1 MWCLGWK
8 LREPTDEQMGK
19 CSICSGFVQGTE
31 LLITSGAARSPVTR
45 NIRRHQR
52 KKQQES
58 EDCVAQNGI
67 FGMCF
72 HLCYIVSDLL
82 CFSLYENRWTRY
94 SKVRA
99 ICLSSPPQ
107 GFFFFQVWSRTNT
120 IIFPC
125 SGNFWRSGLHLPFFV
140 AVHKFAL
147 MLQT

>member
-8 LREPTDEQMGK
+8 SREPTDEQMGK

-31 LLITSGAARSPVTR
+31 LLITSGAARSPVTC

-72 HLCYIVSDLL
+72 HLCCIVSDLL
-82 CFSLYENRWTRY
+82 CFSLYENGWTRY

-107 GFFFFQVWSRTNT
+107 GFFF
-120 IIFPC
+120 
-125 SGNFWRSGLHLPFFV
+125 SGLKSYKHNYISLQWKLWRSGLHSASFV
-140 AVHKFAL
+140 AVRKFAL